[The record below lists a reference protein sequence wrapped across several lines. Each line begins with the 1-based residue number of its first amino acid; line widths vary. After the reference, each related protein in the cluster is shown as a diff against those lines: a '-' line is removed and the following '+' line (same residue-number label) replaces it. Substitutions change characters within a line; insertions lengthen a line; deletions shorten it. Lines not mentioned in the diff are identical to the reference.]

1 MTESTDTTDDA
12 PTANQPSVDP
22 NAPGPA
28 ADDGM
33 DLFEQLQWGALLL
46 LVVAAV
52 WATAQFYLS
61 ATRAIEVWVGTGYQ
75 PVAMAAFNL
84 ALLLGAVAGIARLAR
99 RLGSVPT

>member
-12 PTANQPSVDP
+12 PTADQSPAGSDAPDPMDGEMSV
-22 NAPGPA
+22 
-28 ADDGM
+28 
-33 DLFEQLQWGALLL
+33 FEQLQWGALVL
-46 LVVAAV
+46 LVVAAI

-61 ATRAIEVWVGTGYQ
+61 ATRAIEVWVGAGYQ
-75 PVAMAAFNL
+75 PVVMAAFNL